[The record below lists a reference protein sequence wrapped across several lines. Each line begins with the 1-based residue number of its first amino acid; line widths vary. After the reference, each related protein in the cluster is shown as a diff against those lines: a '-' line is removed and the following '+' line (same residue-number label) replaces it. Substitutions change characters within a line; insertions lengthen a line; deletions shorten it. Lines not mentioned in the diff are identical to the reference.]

1 MEYNMKEI
9 ELIAKDEG
17 LDPDFIRN
25 GVKKGLIVILKG
37 EKPCGVGKGLRTKV
51 NANIG
56 TSPQKISIKEELRK
70 LSQAISAG
78 ADTIMDLSVGGNL
91 SKIRKRLMEE
101 CLLPF
106 GTVPIYQAAK
116 SCGRPEK
123 ITLSAILETIEEQA
137 EDGTSFMTIHAG
149 MTHNL
154 LEIAEKRKM
163 PVVSRG
169 GSILWA
175 WMRKNKKENPLYEN
189 FDEVLKIAKK
199 HNFCLSLGDSLRPGC
214 LADATDE
221 AQIEELINLGDLA
234 NMARESGVSV
244 IIEGP
249 GHLPLHHIE
258 ANVKMAKRIT
268 QDAPLYLL
276 GPLVTDI
283 APGYDHI
290 TAAIGGA
297 LASWAGADF
306 LCYVTPAE
314 HLGLP
319 TEEDVKLGVIAARI
333 AAHAG
338 DIAKGLKREQ
348 DDRISE
354 ARASLDWKRQRD
366 FAIDPTKFLHQE
378 KKEPCSMCGNYCVF
392 KVVPPLRK
400 RVQGI
405 EGLMSLVSLVSLM
418 SLVS

>member
-1 MEYNMKEI
+1 LTSKYSKSYTEDMRVI

-17 LDPDFIRN
+17 LDPDFIADS
-25 GVKKGLIVILKG
+25 VKNGLIVILKG

-56 TSPQKISIKEELRK
+56 TSPKKASIKEELAK
-70 LSQAISAG
+70 LKAAVSSG
-78 ADTIMDLSVGGNL
+78 TDTIMDLSCGGDI
-91 SKIRKRLMEE
+91 SKIRRKLMEE
-101 CLLPF
+101 CALPF

-116 SCGRPEK
+116 SCRGAEK

-137 EDGTSFMTIHAG
+137 KDGTSFMTIHAG
-149 MTHNL
+149 ITSNL
-154 LEIAEKRKM
+154 LDIAEKRKM

-175 WMRKNKKENPLYEN
+175 WMRKNKEENPLYEN

-199 HNFCLSLGDSLRPGC
+199 YDFCLSLGDSLRPGC

-221 AQIEELINLGDLA
+221 AQIGELINLGELVQV
-234 NMARESGVSV
+234 AREAGVSV
-244 IIEGP
+244 MIEGP

-258 ANVKMAKRIT
+258 ANVKMAKKIT
-268 QDAPLYLL
+268 HDAPLYLL

-319 TEEDVKLGVIAARI
+319 TKEDVKLGVIAAKI
-333 AAHAG
+333 AGHAG
-338 DIAKGLKREQ
+338 DIAKGLSGQREQ
-348 DDRISE
+348 DDKMSE
-354 ARASLDWKRQRD
+354 ARARLNWKEQGD
-366 FAIDPTKFLHQE
+366 FAIDPTKFWRADG
-378 KKEPCSMCGNYCVF
+378 KEPCSMCGNYCVF
-392 KVVPPLRK
+392 KVVPPKNRH
-400 RVQGI
+400 
-405 EGLMSLVSLVSLM
+405 
-418 SLVS
+418 

>member
-1 MEYNMKEI
+1 MREI

-17 LDPDFIRN
+17 LDTAFIRN
-25 GVKKGLIVILKG
+25 GVQEGTICILRG

-56 TSPQKISIKEELRK
+56 TSPKKISIKEELGK
-70 LSQAISAG
+70 LNQAIYSG
-78 ADTIMDLSVGGNL
+78 ADTIMDLSVGGNIT
-91 SKIRKRLMEE
+91 KIRRRLMED

-106 GTVPIYQAAK
+106 GTVPIYQAVK

-137 EDGTSFMTIHAG
+137 EDGVSFMTIHAG
-149 MTHNL
+149 ITSNL
-154 LEIAEKRKM
+154 LLLAEKRKM

-175 WMRKNKKENPLYEN
+175 WMKKNKEENPLYEN
-189 FDEVLKIAKK
+189 FDKVLKIAKK
-199 HNFCLSLGDSLRPGC
+199 HNLCLSLGDSLRPGC

-221 AQIEELINLGDLA
+221 AQIGELINLGELTQV
-234 NMARESGVSV
+234 AREAGVSV
-244 IIEGP
+244 MIEGP

-268 QDAPLYLL
+268 HNAPLYLL

-290 TAAIGGA
+290 TSAIGGA

-319 TEEDVKLGVIAARI
+319 TEEDVKLGVIAAKI

-338 DIAKGLKREQ
+338 DIAKGLSREE
-348 DDRISE
+348 DDRMSE
-354 ARASLDWKRQRD
+354 ARANLDWETQKE
-366 FAIDPTKFLHQE
+366 FAIDWMKLRKKDE
-378 KKEPCSMCGNYCVF
+378 KKPCSMCGNYCVF
-392 KVVPPLRK
+392 KTVPPQK
-400 RVQGI
+400 K
-405 EGLMSLVSLVSLM
+405 
-418 SLVS
+418 